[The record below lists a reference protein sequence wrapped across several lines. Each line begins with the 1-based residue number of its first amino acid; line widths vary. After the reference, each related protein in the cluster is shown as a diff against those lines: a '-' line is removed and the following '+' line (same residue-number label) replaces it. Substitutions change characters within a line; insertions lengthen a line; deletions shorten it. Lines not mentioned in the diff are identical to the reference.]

1 MLIDPSIAR
10 GLDYYTG
17 IVIESFLEELPAIGS
32 ICSGGRYD
40 NLAGLYTKESLP
52 GVGAS
57 LGLDRLLAA
66 LEELERIETTTTPAE
81 VFIVYFDSKRLE
93 DYIRIAS
100 AIRAAGMNVEL
111 YPEPKRVGQQLKYA
125 DRKGFRIAIVAGA
138 NEFETGTVQIKHL
151 ASQSN
156 SIVDWHGDMHI
167 LTDAV
172 HSALQADQ
180 HGHHL

>member
-1 MLIDPSIAR
+1 
-10 GLDYYTG
+10 
-17 IVIESFLEELPAIGS
+17 
-32 ICSGGRYD
+32 
-40 NLAGLYTKESLP
+40 
-52 GVGAS
+52 
-57 LGLDRLLAA
+57 
-66 LEELERIETTTTPAE
+66 
-81 VFIVYFDSKRLE
+81 
-93 DYIRIAS
+93 
-100 AIRAAGMNVEL
+100 MNVEL